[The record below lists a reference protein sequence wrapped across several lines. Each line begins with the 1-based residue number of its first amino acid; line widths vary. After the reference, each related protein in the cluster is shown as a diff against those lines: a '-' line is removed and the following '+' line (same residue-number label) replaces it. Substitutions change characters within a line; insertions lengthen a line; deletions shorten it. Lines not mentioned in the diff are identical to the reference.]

1 MQTLEEHLIDLV
13 LREEVTLEDAL
24 RNANDPDY
32 IINDIKTR
40 RNFFVE

>member
-13 LREEVTLEDAL
+13 LRDEIDLEEAL

-32 IINDIKTR
+32 IVNDLKTR
-40 RNFFVE
+40 RNFTVE